1 MTWLLIIFNVVFLFI
16 LLTFLLVFIIL
27 IILSRLRF
35 LFSGFLLGILFL
47 GDFLHFYILIRL
59 SDCLGSNF
67 WLFGLL
73 IGSFFRLFRFWFR
86 SDIWFDDWL
95 WFFFIWNRL
104 VRFLL
109 SLLLKTIKSFFF
121 FFINC
126 LNASF
131 YLLDGSN
138 FFLFRFGSRF
148 LSWFCGLCFLRRFLS
163 LWFLYRSLWWCR
175 QLKISFCFL
184 VSFLISIS
192 LSMVSFLLIIRHAFP
207 FNTHFL
213 EVISLT

>member
-35 LFSGFLLGILFL
+35 LFGCFLLGILLL
-47 GDFLHFYILIRL
+47 GDFFHFYILIRL

-67 WLFGLL
+67 GLFGLL

-86 SDIWFDDWL
+86 SNIWFDDWL
-95 WFFFIWNRL
+95 WLFFIWNSL
-104 VRFLL
+104 IRFLL
-109 SLLLKTIKSFFF
+109 SFFFKTIESFFF

-126 LNASF
+126 LNTSFYFRDSSF
-131 YLLDGSN
+131 YLL
-138 FFLFRFGSRF
+138 RFDSRF

-175 QLKISFCFL
+175 QFKISFCFL